1 MRSSAGGGYCVSSP
15 SLGSQGNWPS
25 DTCPEEETMFEIP
38 VRNNYVL
45 DLKVW
50 VFLLLFFK
58 EGIKKKKKKKPQKRS
73 QLFEGPVCAE
83 TGSVNW

>member
-1 MRSSAGGGYCVSSP
+1 
-15 SLGSQGNWPS
+15 
-25 DTCPEEETMFEIP
+25 MFEIP

-45 DLKVW
+45 DLKAW
-50 VFLLLFFK
+50 VLLLLFFWRAL
-58 EGIKKKKKKKPQKRS
+58 KKKKKKTKPEGS